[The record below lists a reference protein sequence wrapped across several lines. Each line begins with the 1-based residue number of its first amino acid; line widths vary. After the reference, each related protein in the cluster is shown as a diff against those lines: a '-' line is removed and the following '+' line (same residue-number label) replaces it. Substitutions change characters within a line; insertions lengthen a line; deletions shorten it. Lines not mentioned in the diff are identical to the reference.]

1 MRMSRRPASR
11 TRSSWNGSRPANVNF
26 TENPANWR
34 PCWRN
39 YTHTMTPRKE
49 ATMKRSK
56 KSKKEQVRER
66 AKRYEF
72 TEIIKEAMSQGIIME
87 QMYGHEK
94 DTHKMLDNEDPLKL
108 VTFVLESIDDLRED
122 GKMFGNPNYGT
133 KTIH

>member
-1 MRMSRRPASR
+1 
-11 TRSSWNGSRPANVNF
+11 
-26 TENPANWR
+26 
-34 PCWRN
+34 
-39 YTHTMTPRKE
+39 
-49 ATMKRSK
+49 MKRSK
-56 KSKKEQVRER
+56 KYKKEQVRER
-66 AKRYEF
+66 VKRYEF

-133 KTIH
+133 KTLH

>member
-1 MRMSRRPASR
+1 
-11 TRSSWNGSRPANVNF
+11 
-26 TENPANWR
+26 
-34 PCWRN
+34 
-39 YTHTMTPRKE
+39 
-49 ATMKRSK
+49 MKRSK
-56 KSKKEQVRER
+56 KYKKEQVRER
-66 AKRYEF
+66 VKRYEF

>member
-1 MRMSRRPASR
+1 M
-11 TRSSWNGSRPANVNF
+11 
-26 TENPANWR
+26 
-34 PCWRN
+34 
-39 YTHTMTPRKE
+39 
-49 ATMKRSK
+49 TMKRSK
-56 KSKKEQVRER
+56 KYKKEQVRER
-66 AKRYEF
+66 VKRYEF

-133 KTIH
+133 KTIHKKNK

>member
-1 MRMSRRPASR
+1 
-11 TRSSWNGSRPANVNF
+11 
-26 TENPANWR
+26 
-34 PCWRN
+34 
-39 YTHTMTPRKE
+39 
-49 ATMKRSK
+49 MKRIK
-56 KSKKEQVRER
+56 KTIKQGITEK

-87 QMYGHEK
+87 QMYGHER
-94 DTHKMLDNEDPLKL
+94 DTHEMLDNEDPLKL